1 MPGSTVRAGAS
12 VLTLVLLLL
21 IGACS
26 TPVTEP
32 PATWASE
39 ATDSTPT
46 ATAIPPTSTLTPTAT
61 AIPPTPTLAPTATAV
76 PPTPTLTPTATAI
89 PPTQTLT
96 PTATAVPPTPT
107 LTPTATA
114 IPPTPTLTP
123 TATAVPPT
131 PTLTLTATAVP
142 PTPTLTPTA
151 TAVPPTP
158 TLTPTATAIPP
169 TSTPTPTPTQ
179 IPGRTDLYEK
189 VALPEHM
196 AYIWWGWTQ
205 AQDDRGFE
213 ELEVAFTVHNDV
225 GDMPGLDGL
234 YLMVCYGKIAETPF
248 YLGIQTNAHSATL
261 PFYGRGKAAIF
272 SRWETRDLE
281 LARFSEEDGW
291 TQSSGHEG
299 DFIGVRRSYDWGPGE
314 YIARLGPDGED
325 RDGVWFGLWITD
337 QRTGTETW
345 IGSMK
350 FPKVKGAARIGGPVY
365 STMDVYGGTPIRPI
379 DIPEWHVTMSR
390 PSGDGRPARRGATG
404 YSMFGAEI
412 LNSNIR
418 YARRQ
423 DVVDIRAG
431 GLTERTT
438 APGDIR
444 FK

>member
-1 MPGSTVRAGAS
+1 
-12 VLTLVLLLL
+12 
-21 IGACS
+21 
-26 TPVTEP
+26 
-32 PATWASE
+32 
-39 ATDSTPT
+39 
-46 ATAIPPTSTLTPTAT
+46 
-61 AIPPTPTLAPTATAV
+61 
-76 PPTPTLTPTATAI
+76 
-89 PPTQTLT
+89 
-96 PTATAVPPTPT
+96 
-107 LTPTATA
+107 
-114 IPPTPTLTP
+114 
-123 TATAVPPT
+123 
-131 PTLTLTATAVP
+131 
-142 PTPTLTPTA
+142 
-151 TAVPPTP
+151 
-158 TLTPTATAIPP
+158 
-169 TSTPTPTPTQ
+169 
-179 IPGRTDLYEK
+179 
-189 VALPEHM
+189 M

-225 GDMPGLDGL
+225 GDMSGLDGL

-248 YLGIQTNAHSATL
+248 YLGIQTNAHSATRPL
-261 PFYGRGKAAIF
+261 YGRGKAAIF

-365 STMDVYGGTPIRPI
+365 STMEVYGGTPIRPI

-418 YARRQ
+418 YVRRKEQ
-423 DVVDIRAG
+423 VNLGRLRVCRCLTYRMGRLCDDCAG
-431 GLTERTT
+431 GVGQQVPFSHRPNVEHAGDPAKTGLNEAVKRRV
-438 APGDIR
+438 APRWQQVHVDDCVAYGRPACGTINDLQ
-444 FK
+444 

>member
-1 MPGSTVRAGAS
+1 MAAGSLDTIVTEWIELPMTLDKSLWIDPWEGGCRALVPPCWFHGWDKALVESSRHHPSARGLLMPGSTVRAGAS

-32 PATWASE
+32 PATWTSE

-46 ATAIPPTSTLTPTAT
+46 ATAIPPTSTLNPDCHCHPANAYSRPDCHCRPADTLLSPRL
-61 AIPPTPTLAPTATAV
+61 PRRSRRRPTPA
-76 PPTPTLTPTATAI
+76 
-89 PPTQTLT
+89 

-131 PTLTLTATAVP
+131 PTLT
-142 PTPTLTPTA
+142 
-151 TAVPPTP
+151 
-158 TLTPTATAIPP
+158 PTATAIPP
-169 TSTPTPTPTQ
+169 TSTPTSTPTPTPTPTPTQ
-179 IPGRTDLYEK
+179 IPGRKPTCIEE
-189 VALPEHM
+189 VAPPEHM

-248 YLGIQTNAHSATL
+248 YFGIQTNAHSATRPL
-261 PFYGRGKAAIF
+261 YGRGKAAIF

-281 LARFSEEDGW
+281 LARFSEKDGW

-314 YIARLGPDGED
+314 DIARPGARRRGPGRRVVRAVD
-325 RDGVWFGLWITD
+325 
-337 QRTGTETW
+337 
-345 IGSMK
+345 
-350 FPKVKGAARIGGPVY
+350 Y
-365 STMDVYGGTPIRPI
+365 
-379 DIPEWHVTMSR
+379 
-390 PSGDGRPARRGATG
+390 RPAHRGRDLDRVNEVPEGEGRGQDTRPGLLDDGGVRRDADTP
-404 YSMFGAEI
+404 
-412 LNSNIR
+412 
-418 YARRQ
+418 
-423 DVVDIRAG
+423 D
-431 GLTERTT
+431 
-438 APGDIR
+438 
-444 FK
+444 